1 MINVCVL
8 PEALPTNSKI
18 KKKNIYIYICIYVYL
33 TRCSQSI
40 YAATIL
46 NYRVLYMDLNFFHQ
60 IDGIEMKP
68 TLDGAVYCTFSL

>member
-1 MINVCVL
+1 MINVCVV
-8 PEALPTNSKI
+8 PKASPTNSHLK
-18 KKKNIYIYICIYVYL
+18 IYIYICICTYVYL